1 MASACATCNQA
12 HGELPFGYGARAPLA
27 AESIPAAEREERLE
41 LGSDQCVI
49 DDARFFLRAH
59 LQIAVTDAPQHTF
72 TWGVWAE
79 VTELQFDRAA
89 ELWETASKQP
99 PMPGK
104 LATAVP
110 CFEDTDG
117 LPVHLHFHAPGQLP
131 TVVLEGDHPL
141 AREQQHGV
149 SLQRIKAIYDALMA

>member
-1 MASACATCNQA
+1 MATACATCGQA

-27 AESIPAAEREERLE
+27 AEDIPAAEREERLQ

-49 DDARFFLRAH
+49 DEERFFLRAR
-59 LQIAVTDAPQHTF
+59 LEIAVTDATAHTF
-72 TWGVWAE
+72 TWGVWVE

-99 PMPGK
+99 PMPGT

-110 CFEDTDG
+110 CFEGTDG

-131 TVVLEGDHPL
+131 GVVLGGDHPL
-141 AREQQHGV
+141 AREQQQGV
-149 SLQRIKAIYDALMA
+149 DLARVKAIHDALMA